1 MIEADSFVIIF
12 HFHVHRSSNGTSFDL
27 LMYELQATS
36 LLTPCPEEL
45 SAINIAQSR
54 PKVMSRSDM
63 SYVLYFPSRNAN

>member
-1 MIEADSFVIIF
+1 MRLQISPYQILPS
-12 HFHVHRSSNGTSFDL
+12 HMHRSSNGTSFDL

-45 SAINIAQSR
+45 SAMNVAQSLTT
-54 PKVMSRSDM
+54 VMSRSDM